1 MTYTCT
7 AGTVNLII
15 NHISVVC
22 MLPLQAQ
29 LRREL
34 NEEKFK
40 NEVLTKLVYMF
51 ICTSLGAPSLVKY
64 QLYVCYERVVYI
76 ACKYSVNDYGKT
88 YNHG

>member
-1 MTYTCT
+1 
-7 AGTVNLII
+7 
-15 NHISVVC
+15 

-51 ICTSLGAPSLVKY
+51 ICTSLGAPLLVKY
-64 QLYVCYERVVYI
+64 QLYVCYEQLVLASYIHNTFITQCYERVVYI